1 MENVTQI
8 EEFQRKTRIETET
21 LLQAAKEEI
30 SVISKAVQDAAETN
44 TKLLEQKTEL
54 EVKQE
59 EASKSLRI
67 LEEAL
72 VKTETS
78 FHEAKR
84 AESKLQEVAAELKK
98 EQDRKEELI
107 ALTETLQ
114 VLGTII
120 LVIFF
125 VITTHYPCYAT

>member
-1 MENVTQI
+1 M
-8 EEFQRKTRIETET
+8 
-21 LLQAAKEEI
+21 
-30 SVISKAVQDAAETN
+30 
-44 TKLLEQKTEL
+44 
-54 EVKQE
+54 
-59 EASKSLRI
+59 
-67 LEEAL
+67 EEAL